1 MPGGKLKKLIIPI
14 VSIAILSAAL
24 ITTTYTWLQ
33 SSRRADSQ
41 GTEMTIEAETYNIIV
56 DRADTRYDSYI
67 DVSSFKDMFD
77 DSFDLT
83 NSSTAS
89 STKLG
94 FELHNEFRYDGEYY
108 LMPGS
113 YGTLTFY
120 IEPHEGVGDIT
131 VNLNLALGG
140 YKKRY
145 EENESTH
152 MMDLVFDEVDDQ
164 NVLNILKGHVMFFT
178 SRSGANFESYR
189 YNGLITEGT
198 FSYSTHGKSKSTDP
212 GKENYYKVVLYWD
225 WPVTYS
231 EILTG
236 ISGGRYPSSVNTYIN
251 NHKNYFF
258 ASNLDKNDEDSLN
271 DGYNDGDQLIGDNVS
286 FLVVYL
292 GNQQEE

>member
-152 MMDLVFDEVDDQ
+152 VMELVFDEVDDQ
-164 NVLNILKGHVMFFT
+164 NVLNILARQKFIKFLYIYTQKH
-178 SRSGANFESYR
+178 Y
-189 YNGLITEGT
+189 
-198 FSYSTHGKSKSTDP
+198 
-212 GKENYYKVVLYWD
+212 YYKW
-225 WPVTYS
+225 
-231 EILTG
+231 
-236 ISGGRYPSSVNTYIN
+236 R
-251 NHKNYFF
+251 
-258 ASNLDKNDEDSLN
+258 
-271 DGYNDGDQLIGDNVS
+271 
-286 FLVVYL
+286 
-292 GNQQEE
+292 